1 LGVKKRV
8 NTNSMIHKA
17 YASWSYALESML
29 HFPAIYGSIC
39 IKILIFSSHTEP
51 KKKLVLRFNPSC
63 IRCQWGS
70 TMMNTIIAVKT
81 MVEDL
86 ACI

>member
-1 LGVKKRV
+1 
-8 NTNSMIHKA
+8 MHKA
-17 YASWSYALESML
+17 YAPWSYALESML

-39 IKILIFSSHTEP
+39 IKILIFANHTEP
-51 KKKLVLRFNPSC
+51 KRKLVRRFNPSC
-63 IRCQWGS
+63 IRCHWGF
-70 TMMNTIIAVKT
+70 TMMNTIIAVQT